1 MDIVKTV
8 AKMRFRYHAEMI
20 DVCNVCNQLHIL
32 SNESAERIMK
42 YHFYECLDSMEHMG
56 TTLKIFLKRSL
67 NKDSFLSPQNLQ
79 VPL

>member
-8 AKMRFRYHAEMI
+8 AKMRFRYHTEVI
-20 DVCNVCNQLHIL
+20 NVCNVWNQLHIL

-56 TTLKIFLKRSL
+56 YDVKDFLKEES
-67 NKDSFLSPQNLQ
+67 
-79 VPL
+79 